1 LGLYVVWVFNEVTVL
16 VYLTVQASHG
26 AGGGVLDH
34 DPDPDVSVGGE
45 YCDLVV
51 LVGGVEDPKLPLD
64 GPTDVV
70 GDALLE

>member
-1 LGLYVVWVFNEVTVL
+1 M
-16 VYLTVQASHG
+16 
-26 AGGGVLDH
+26 DH

-70 GDALLE
+70 GDALLWREESERSERGRDRG